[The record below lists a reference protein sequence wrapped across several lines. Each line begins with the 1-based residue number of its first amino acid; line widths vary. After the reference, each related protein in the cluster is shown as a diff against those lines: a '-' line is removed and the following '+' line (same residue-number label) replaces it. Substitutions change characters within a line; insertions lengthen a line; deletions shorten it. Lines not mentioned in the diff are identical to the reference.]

1 MEFVKAV
8 FLSRN
13 AKMYLTLF
21 TKKNTEAA
29 LHPGFLH
36 LPREPTFDKW
46 KWPSV
51 RTSTRGIIFVAGK
64 LFFFLSCSKETDSAA
79 DG

>member
-21 TKKNTEAA
+21 TKKHWSCFASGVFASASGTY
-29 LHPGFLH
+29 
-36 LPREPTFDKW
+36 FDKW
-46 KWPSV
+46 KQPSV
-51 RTSTRGIIFVAGK
+51 RTSTRGIIFVAGEF
-64 LFFFLSCSKETDSAA
+64 FFFLSCSKETDSAA